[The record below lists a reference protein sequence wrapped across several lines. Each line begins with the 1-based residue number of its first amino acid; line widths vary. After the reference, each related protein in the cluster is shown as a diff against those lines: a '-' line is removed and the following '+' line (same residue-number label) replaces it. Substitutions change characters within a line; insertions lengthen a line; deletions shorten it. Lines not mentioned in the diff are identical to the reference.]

1 MFMIIIS
8 ELIIHMLNMKLDQYH
23 WSREQ
28 QNMSGGGKPV
38 LCIIDINKQ

>member
-1 MFMIIIS
+1 MIIITES
-8 ELIIHMLNMKLDQYH
+8 IFHMLNILLDQYH
-23 WSREQ
+23 WSRQQ